1 MFYTILITVS
11 NFRTTNSLALLWTQN
26 VFRNMWPLNLY
37 LKLIK
42 ACYDF
47 CQKVHD
53 RKSCSAQLSYLT
65 DLAEL
70 PGHIPLFGT
79 NCIQW
84 SVCIS
89 GFHKR
94 NLLSNQDL
102 PPNVWNVLLRVM
114 LWASNLSGY
123 TSGLI
128 SSTALYSNWH
138 IFWSFSNKIA
148 CSSL

>member
-26 VFRNMWPLNLY
+26 VFRDMWPLNLY
-37 LKLIK
+37 LELIK
-42 ACYDF
+42 AFYDF

-70 PGHIPLFGT
+70 SGHIPLFGT

-84 SVCIS
+84 AVCIS
-89 GFHKR
+89 DFDKK
-94 NLLSNQDL
+94 NLLSSQDFAPKCMKWSPESDAVSIQSQWVHIWL
-102 PPNVWNVLLRVM
+102 HII
-114 LWASNLSGY
+114 Y
-123 TSGLI
+123 TSVLKLTYI
-128 SSTALYSNWH
+128 LELFLT
-138 IFWSFSNKIA
+138 K
-148 CSSL
+148 